1 MMLFNLYRQL
11 ARAPSFLRHLIINS
25 FFLWNDIFRRRV
37 LLRYYARNEEN
48 ENVGIF
54 TRWRLA
60 LSLCLSFF
68 F

>member
-25 FFLWNDIFRRRV
+25 FFYETIFFAAASFYV
-37 LLRYYARNEEN
+37 TTQEMKKMKMSVFLP
-48 ENVGIF
+48 GDD
-54 TRWRLA
+54 W
-60 LSLCLSFF
+60 LSLSLSFF